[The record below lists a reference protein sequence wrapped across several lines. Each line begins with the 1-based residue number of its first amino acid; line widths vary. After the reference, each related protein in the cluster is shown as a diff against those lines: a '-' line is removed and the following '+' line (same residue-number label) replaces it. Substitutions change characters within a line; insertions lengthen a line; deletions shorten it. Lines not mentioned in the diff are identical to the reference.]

1 VHSPFCSGFR
11 NTCYLVSIC
20 AASDTLPAARKSAV
34 GERGLAMRVIERIGG
49 YYEAQEV
56 PLGVAYRWYPG
67 YVLIECGCGEML
79 SLTCFMST
87 CSECAADHTA
97 VVREEL
103 AGQCSEDEVLHP
115 WRYAGDREGLG
126 LPF

>member
-1 VHSPFCSGFR
+1 MQTIELATKPY
-11 NTCYLVSIC
+11 N
-20 AASDTLPAARKSAV
+20 AAQQEAKI
-34 GERGLAMRVIERIGG
+34 IERIGG

-56 PLGVAYRWYPG
+56 PFGVTYRWYPG

-79 SLTCFMST
+79 ILTCFMAT
-87 CSECAADHTA
+87 CSECAADHTT

-115 WRYAGDREGLG
+115 WRYVEDREGLG
-126 LPF
+126 LPV